1 MEVRQMEAQQT
12 VQIPADVLIQR
23 IDAMTRELL
32 DLRRLILAQTAP
44 QDQAHASDLV
54 AQLAGAL
61 GQGSW
66 EEYEDDVEW
75 ERFAL

>member
-1 MEVRQMEAQQT
+1 MELQPTAQ
-12 VQIPADVLIQR
+12 ISEDVLLQR
-23 IDAMTRELL
+23 IDAMTRELQE
-32 DLRRLILAQTAP
+32 LRRLILAQSRSPVQTDSAT
-44 QDQAHASDLV
+44 DLV

-66 EEYEDDVEW
+66 EEYEDDIEW

>member
-1 MEVRQMEAQQT
+1 MELQPTAQ
-12 VQIPADVLIQR
+12 VSADVLLQR
-23 IDAMTRELL
+23 IEAMTRELQE
-32 DLRRLILAQTAP
+32 LRRLILAQPRPPVQTDSA
-44 QDQAHASDLV
+44 ADLV